1 MEVFRFHASF
11 KGFTY
16 GICKRFGPRV
26 LRVIRIEQKNGFIF
40 TLRPR
45 NGRGKVTS
53 KNNKKQVTNRT
64 NINIKQPI
72 HGRVTYS
79 RACLTKRRLML
90 LAIQQNGKQL
100 SNFINNESVGCS
112 RLSLEPA
119 ASIGAS
125 NAKG

>member
-1 MEVFRFHASF
+1 MRKQEKIKKNIS
-11 KGFTY
+11 KQNKTY
-16 GICKRFGPRV
+16 GMNLPSLSSCADK
-26 LRVIRIEQKNGFIF
+26 QQ
-40 TLRPR
+40 
-45 NGRGKVTS
+45 S
-53 KNNKKQVTNRT
+53 KNNKKQVANRT

-100 SNFINNESVGCS
+100 ANFINNESVGCS